1 MRERKGPVAKRWEG
15 EGACAAIRC
24 DSPLKL
30 IEQCGSLRFV
40 SFVAAVFVGPTVL
53 LEAEWALRAAYG
65 FSPRDI
71 QRFFRALLGLPG
83 LTTDEPSRMARGL
96 DAYEAGFDFADAL
109 HLAFAGVSDAFA
121 TFDARLA
128 RRARRRG
135 GMKVVA
141 P

>member
-1 MRERKGPVAKRWEG
+1 MIALDINVVVRFLVNDDRAQARR
-15 EGACAAIRC
+15 AR
-24 DSPLKL
+24 DL
-30 IEQCGSLRFV
+30 IAGGDI
-40 SFVAAVFVGPTVL
+40 FVGPTVL
-53 LEAEWALRAAYG
+53 LEAEWVLRAAYG

-83 LTTDEPSRMARGL
+83 LATDEPARMARGL

-109 HLAFAGVSDAFA
+109 HLAFAGIADSFA
-121 TFDARLA
+121 TFDVRLA

-135 GMKVVA
+135 GIKVVV